1 MLSIF
6 FIWYFKPVFLNF
18 RLLVTQEKLL
28 CKLNLKLWRKE
39 TWLAIL
45 EDLIWKNG
53 YLQTWLHLQN
63 LMDIQIQIVTAR
75 FSCDKKWPRSDLLV
89 WEDVNAIGIWHFPLS
104 DWLYCSVELVQKW
117 IETFHLKIHLEN
129 FQNVQ
134 LSSRF
139 ATHCLLEE
147 NSGIFHIF
155 TRPKSV
161 KSPWHQ

>member
-1 MLSIF
+1 M
-6 FIWYFKPVFLNF
+6 NF

-89 WEDVNAIGIWHFPLS
+89 WEDVNAIGI
-104 DWLYCSVELVQKW
+104 
-117 IETFHLKIHLEN
+117 
-129 FQNVQ
+129 
-134 LSSRF
+134 
-139 ATHCLLEE
+139 
-147 NSGIFHIF
+147 
-155 TRPKSV
+155 
-161 KSPWHQ
+161 